1 MTGGDRR
8 GVGLLL
14 AGALVVFVGAA
25 AGLDFSVRVGAVV
38 ALADA
43 PEWGAPEL
51 EVPGVAP
58 AFAAGDGLVVVDVRV
73 GVVA

>member
-8 GVGLLL
+8 GVGVLL
-14 AGALVVFVGAA
+14 AGAFVVFVGAA

-38 ALADA
+38 ALAEVV

-51 EVPGVAP
+51 EVPVVAP
-58 AFAAGDGLVVVDVRV
+58 AFAADDGLVVVGV